1 MKRLL
6 VLACTAVVT
15 PALWSAAVAADVPAL
30 PRYQGSAPIYEAP
43 AFSWT
48 GFYLGIN
55 GGYGFGTSDW
65 SSATTTASLDPQ
77 GALVGATL
85 GYNWQTGAWVLG
97 AEADADAA
105 WINASTSGGS
115 GLCAGSL
122 GCETHNTFLGT
133 ARARVGYAFDRLMPY
148 VTGGGAFGTV
158 KMSPNTGG
166 GETAFQFGW
175 TAGAGLEYAYKGPWS
190 VKLEYLYTDLGTA
203 TCGASTCGTDT
214 DVSYKTNV
222 VRAGLN
228 YRF

>member
-6 VLACTAVVT
+6 ALTCAAVVT
-15 PALWSAAVAADVPAL
+15 QTVCSLAVAADVPGL
-30 PRYQGSAPIYEAP
+30 PHYQGPAAIYKAP

-48 GFYLGIN
+48 GFYLGVN
-55 GGYGFGTSDW
+55 AGYGFGTSDW
-65 SSATTTASLDPQ
+65 SSATTAASLDPQ
-77 GALVGATL
+77 GALVGGTV
-85 GYNWQTGAWVLG
+85 GYNWQTGVWVLG
-97 AEADADAA
+97 AEADAGAA
-105 WINASTSGGS
+105 WINASTAGGS

-133 ARARVGYAFDRLMPY
+133 ARARVGYAFDRIMPY
-148 VTGGGAFGTV
+148 VSGGAAFATV

-166 GETAFQFGW
+166 GETDFQFGW

-190 VKLEYLYTDLGTA
+190 VKFEYLYTDLGTA
-203 TCGASTCGTDT
+203 ACGAATCGTDT
-214 DVSYKTNV
+214 DVSYKANV

>member
-1 MKRLL
+1 MKRPAL
-6 VLACTAVVT
+6 LACATLLAQAV
-15 PALWSAAVAADVPAL
+15 ALAAVAADVPAL
-30 PRYQGSAPIYEAP
+30 PRYQGPAPVYEAP

-48 GFYLGIN
+48 GLYLGLN

-65 SSATTTASLDPQ
+65 SSATTGAGLDPQ
-77 GALVGATL
+77 GALVGGTV
-85 GYNWQTGAWVLG
+85 GYNWQTGVWVLG
-97 AEADADAA
+97 GEIDADAS
-105 WINASTSGGS
+105 WINASTTGGS
-115 GLCAGSL
+115 GLCSGGL

-148 VTGGGAFGTV
+148 VTGGGAFSTV

-166 GETAFQFGW
+166 GETAFKLGW
-175 TAGAGLEYAYKGPWS
+175 TAGAGLEYAYKGRWS

-203 TCGASTCGTDT
+203 TCGVATCGTET
-214 DVSYKTNV
+214 DVSYKANV